1 VHFEKCTHFALP
13 MMKVSD
19 NQSELFDIVD
29 ENDHV
34 IGQATRGEVHKNKN
48 LIHRSIG
55 IIVFNKK
62 SEIFLQQRSSTK
74 DTDPLKWTI
83 SASGHVLSG
92 DSYEDTAKRELVEE
106 LGVNLR
112 IEMVVKYLCY
122 APQETEM
129 QKLFRAASNGP
140 FDLHSEE
147 IKQGKFFAQDELI
160 KTLKQNKLQL
170 SYSGKMSLS
179 KIGWL

>member
-1 VHFEKCTHFALP
+1 

-170 SYSGKMSLS
+170 SYSGKMS
-179 KIGWL
+179 